1 MSNNKMLKMLLSKR
15 GISSDQAFNGQEGID
30 TVQNNGVSAYDLI
43 FMDYT
48 MPIKVYIENLQ
59 ASSAHVL

>member
-30 TVQNNGVSAYDLI
+30 TVQKNGVSAYDLI

-48 MPIKVYIENLQ
+48 MPIKVKKPI
-59 ASSAHVL
+59 